1 MGRNGCITL
10 KLSYSQLDLLEHVQF
25 AASRKRRFKRMIT
38 GCNFECAE
46 HLQCCV
52 TQCHIL
58 FVLLVRLGQYRLELI
73 LQFVL
78 LVRIAAVT

>member
-1 MGRNGCITL
+1 MVAL
-10 KLSYSQLDLLEHVQF
+10 LSNSVIANWIFSNTFNLLQVEREDLIL
-25 AASRKRRFKRMIT
+25 SMIT
-38 GCNFECAE
+38 GWNFECAE